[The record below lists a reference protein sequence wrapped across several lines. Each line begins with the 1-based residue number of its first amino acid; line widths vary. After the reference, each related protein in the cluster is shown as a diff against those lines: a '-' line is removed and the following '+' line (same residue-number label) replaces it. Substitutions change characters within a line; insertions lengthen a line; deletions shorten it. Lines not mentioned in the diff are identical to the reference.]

1 MKNTLSILLTILLV
15 ACSPS
20 DRDRAFGLLN
30 EARIAMQQNRY
41 DDAGTLIDSLRT
53 TFPKELECRR
63 AALVFVD
70 SLELNKAKYSF
81 AKADSALTFKRLELE
96 ERKKQFV
103 LEKDGRFQSIGNYVV
118 PSQAGSK
125 TRLKFFAEVNEEGT
139 MQIVSIDA
147 KREYHFT
154 LVAVGDARG
163 SAALLPPDATAEDAM
178 AVEQCYQ
185 LARLFA
191 DVKAEQQEVER
202 QMLKVRFF
210 EEKIERG
217 NK

>member
-1 MKNTLSILLTILLV
+1 MMKSSLFILLTTLLI

-20 DRDRAFGLLN
+20 DRDKAFGLLN
-30 EARIAMQQNRY
+30 EARVAMQQNRY
-41 DDAGTLIDSLRT
+41 DDAYTLVDSLRHAY
-53 TFPKELECRR
+53 PKETECRR
-63 AALVFVD
+63 AALSYTD
-70 SLELNKAKYSF
+70 SLELNKARYSF

-103 LEKDGRFQSIGNYVV
+103 LEKDNRFQSVGNYVV

-125 TRLKFFAEVNEEGT
+125 SHLKFFAEVNEEGT
-139 MQIVSIDA
+139 LQIVSIDA
-147 KREYHFT
+147 KRKYHFT
-154 LVAVGDARG
+154 LVAVADARG

-191 DVKAEQQEVER
+191 DVKAGQQEVER
-202 QMLKVRFF
+202 QMIKVRFF

-217 NK
+217 R